1 MDFGFLGK
9 IEFTPEFLAAFLSIT
24 LIDLVLAGDNAV
36 VIAMAVQNLHG
47 KQRKWGIIL
56 GAGAAV
62 LLRVIA
68 TFVCAQLLLIQF
80 VKFAGGAVIIWIAV
94 KLLIMGSEN
103 EGGHGKTAGSVA
115 QAIWII
121 VVADIS
127 MAIDNMLAVAGA
139 CKGNL
144 FLLLFGLVLSI
155 PLVVAGAGL
164 LSMLMSRYPII
175 LYIGAAILGKVG
187 GEMMITDPF
196 IENLLHPNKA
206 VEYGVMIF
214 FVLFVIL
221 FSRYLIKRK
230 KEKAGRDGVT
240 AGAAAKAEA
249 PVPTA
254 E

>member
-9 IEFTPEFLAAFLSIT
+9 IELTPEFLAAFLSIT

-36 VIAMAVQNLHG
+36 VIAMAVQNLQG
-47 KQRKWGIIL
+47 KQRKWGIIF

-62 LLRVIA
+62 LLRVAA

-94 KLLIMGSEN
+94 KLLLMGAIE
-103 EGGHGKTAGSVA
+103 EDGAHKTAGSVS

-121 VVADIS
+121 VIADIS
-127 MAIDNMLAVAGA
+127 MSIDNMLAVAGA
-139 CKGNL
+139 CKGNI

-214 FVLFVIL
+214 FVLFVLGGSKLIL
-221 FSRYLIKRK
+221 KRRK
-230 KEKAGRDGVT
+230 
-240 AGAAAKAEA
+240 AKAA
-249 PVPTA
+249 VRLSFKS
-254 E
+254 

>member
-1 MDFGFLGK
+1 MDFGFLGT
-9 IEFTPEFLAAFLSIT
+9 IEFTPEFLAAFLQIT
-24 LIDLVLAGDNAV
+24 VIDLVLAGDNAV
-36 VIAMAVQNLHG
+36 VIAMAVQNLQG

-80 VKFAGGAVIIWIAV
+80 VKFVGGAVIIWIAV

-144 FLLLFGLVLSI
+144 FLLLFGLILSI

-196 IENLLHPNKA
+196 IESLLHPSKA

-214 FVLFVIL
+214 FVLFVL
-221 FSRYLIKRK
+221 GFSRWLIKRK
-230 KEKAGRDGVT
+230 KAKAEGT
-240 AGAAAKAEA
+240 AAKAEA
-249 PVPTA
+249 PVPAA

>member
-9 IEFTPEFLAAFLSIT
+9 IEFTPEFLGAFLSIT

-47 KQRKWGIIL
+47 KQRRWGIVL

-62 LLRVIA
+62 LLRVAA
-68 TFVCAQLLLIQF
+68 TFVCAQLLLIKF
-80 VKFAGGAVIIWIAV
+80 VKFVGGGVIIWIAI
-94 KLLIMGSEN
+94 KLLVMASKEEEGS
-103 EGGHGKTAGSVA
+103 HKQAGSVA

-139 CKGNL
+139 CKANL

-164 LSMLMSRYPII
+164 LSMLMDRYPII

-187 GEMMITDPF
+187 GEMMITDPWVHSQ
-196 IENLLHPNKA
+196 LHPSKA
-206 VEYGVMIF
+206 VEYGVMAF
-214 FVLFVIL
+214 FVIAVIGTARL
-221 FSRYLIKRK
+221 LVKRK
-230 KEKAGRDGVT
+230 AIK
-240 AGAAAKAEA
+240 AKAEA
-249 PVPTA
+249 AGLPLEA
-254 E
+254 QQRAHASE